1 MIELT
6 LYQQQA
12 WFELACY
19 FVVGVYF
26 CVTMS
31 QAKSQQAKSKRDAKE
46 RIEAHRKYCEFEDGV
61 VNCIRQSVITCA
73 ARKVTSTNQNFGNE
87 ATELLKKIVK
97 FKRELE

>member
-19 FVVGVYF
+19 LVVGVYF

-31 QAKSQQAKSKRDAKE
+31 QAKSQQVKSKRDAKE
-46 RIEAHRKYCEFEDGV
+46 RIEVHRKYCEFEDGV
-61 VNCIRQSVITCA
+61 VSCIRQSVITCA
-73 ARKVTSTNQNFGNE
+73 ARKMTSANQSFSNE
-87 ATELLKKIVK
+87 ATELLKNIVK
-97 FKRELE
+97 FKWELE

>member
-26 CVTMS
+26 CVTMRV
-31 QAKSQQAKSKRDAKE
+31 KSNSLQHTKEQLNFKDGACECIHLTILNHKRM
-46 RIEAHRKYCEFEDGV
+46 CE
-61 VNCIRQSVITCA
+61 
-73 ARKVTSTNQNFGNE
+73 NFDNE
-87 ATELLKKIVK
+87 AIKLLVDIIG
-97 FKRELE
+97 FKWRNK

>member
-19 FVVGVYF
+19 FFVGVYF

-31 QAKSQQAKSKRDAKE
+31 QAKSQQVKSKQDAKE
-46 RIEAHRKYCEFEDGV
+46 RIEVHRKYCDFEDGV
-61 VNCIRQSVITCA
+61 ISCIRQSVITCA
-73 ARKVTSTNQNFGNE
+73 ARKMTSTNQNFGNE

-97 FKRELE
+97 FKWELE